1 MSAARPPEGAP
12 HRSAQHEGIAVSAA
26 RPPEGARTA
35 GEAEGSPVR
44 TPLLQ
49 IRHLS
54 VALPAGA
61 DRAFAVQDVSL
72 EVPAGQTVCVVG
84 ESGSGKSVM
93 ANAVMRLLPPRVLR
107 VVGGRIA
114 LAGEDLLALDAQA
127 LRRVRGARMGMVFQE
142 PMTALNPVMTV
153 GDQIA
158 EVLLVHGCTDA
169 HQRTQRVLALMQEM
183 NLPDPQTLRH
193 RYPFQLSGGQRQ
205 RVVIAIAMALQ
216 PQLLI
221 ADEPTTAL
229 DVTTQA
235 QILAL
240 IQRLQ
245 QRHGI
250 GVLFITHDF
259 GVVADIADR
268 VVVMQHGQV
277 VESGPASQVLRQPQ
291 HPYTRR
297 LIDAV
302 PRLRASREDVVSAQ
316 RVPLLQIDKLS
327 KSYRAR
333 GTGLFGTRSRTL
345 ALNAVSLA
353 IGEGETV
360 GLIGESGS
368 GKTTLG
374 QCVMRLLDVDSGQL
388 IFNGQPIQ
396 DLHGRALKALRPQ
409 IQMIFQDPFA
419 SLNPR
424 HRVDRIVTENAI
436 LCGVP
441 AAEARRRMLD
451 VLQVVGLDASA
462 VHRYPHEFS
471 GGQRQRIG
479 IARALVMQP
488 RLIVADEA
496 VSALDVSV
504 QQQVLTLLREVRA
517 RLGLSMLFITHDLR
531 VASQICDRI
540 AVMHQGSIVETG
552 SVQTI
557 ARAPQHPYTRSLFA
571 AMPGQSW
578 ERDIE
583 DAPERAAA

>member
-1 MSAARPPEGAP
+1 MS
-12 HRSAQHEGIAVSAA
+12 
-26 RPPEGARTA
+26 TD
-35 GEAEGSPVR
+35 
-44 TPLLQ
+44 LLLS
-49 IRHLS
+49 IRDLS
-54 VALPAGA
+54 VALPPGG
-61 DRAFAVQDVSL
+61 DRAFAVQNVSIN
-72 EVPAGQTVCVVG
+72 VPAGQTVCVVG

-93 ANAVMRLLPPRVLR
+93 ANAVMRLLPAVLR
-107 VVGGRIA
+107 VQGGQIA
-114 LAGEDLLALDAQA
+114 LAGEDLLSLDTEA
-127 LRRVRGARMGMVFQE
+127 LRRMRGSRMGMIFQE

-153 GDQIA
+153 GDQID
-158 EVLLVHGCTDA
+158 EVLLVHGERDA
-169 HQRTQRVLALMQEM
+169 QVRTRRVLELMREM
-183 NLPDPQTLRH
+183 SLPEPETLRH

-205 RVVIAIAMALQ
+205 RVVIAIAMALK

-240 IQRLQ
+240 IKRLQ
-245 QRHGI
+245 TTHGI

-268 VVVMQHGQV
+268 VVVMQQGCV
-277 VESGPASQVLRQPQ
+277 VESGEAAKVLRHPE

-302 PRLRASREDVVSAQ
+302 PRLRDTQDEALATA
-316 RVPLLQIDKLS
+316 PLLRIERVS

-333 GTGLFGTRSRTL
+333 GVGLFGGKGRTR
-345 ALNAVSLA
+345 ALDEVSLV

-374 QCVMRLLDVDSGQL
+374 QCVMRLLDVDKGS
-388 IFNGQPIQ
+388 IVFNGQEIQ
-396 DLHGRALKALRPQ
+396 GLRGRELKTLRPQ

-424 HRVDRIVTENAI
+424 HRVGRIVTENAI
-436 LCGVP
+436 LCGVAP
-441 AAEARRRMLD
+441 EEAQRRMQQ
-451 VLQVVGLDASA
+451 VLEMVGLDASA
-462 VHRYPHEFS
+462 VNRFPHEFS

-504 QQQVLTLLREVRA
+504 QQQVLTLLREVRE
-517 RLGLSMLFITHDLR
+517 RLGLGMLFITHDLR

-540 AVMHQGSIVETG
+540 AVMHKGRIVETG
-552 SVQTI
+552 TVQAI
-557 ARAPQHPYTRSLFA
+557 ARAPKHLYTQSLFA
-571 AMPGQSW
+571 AMPGQAW
-578 ERDIE
+578 ERE
-583 DAPERAAA
+583 VEQPETLVA

>member
-1 MSAARPPEGAP
+1 MSA
-12 HRSAQHEGIAVSAA
+12 
-26 RPPEGARTA
+26 
-35 GEAEGSPVR
+35 
-44 TPLLQ
+44 LLE
-49 IRHLS
+49 IRGLS
-54 VALPAGA
+54 VALPEGGE
-61 DRAFAVQDVSL
+61 RSYAVHDVSL
-72 EVPAGQTVCVVG
+72 DIQRGQTVCVVG

-93 ANAVMRLLPPRVLR
+93 ANAVMRLLPRNVLR
-107 VVGGRIA
+107 VAGGGIA
-114 LAGEDLLALDAQA
+114 LDGQDLLALDTDAMRR
-127 LRRVRGARMGMVFQE
+127 LRGSRIAMIFQE

-153 GDQIA
+153 GDQIEEA
-158 EVLLVHGCTDA
+158 LLVHGRSDA
-169 HQRTQRVLALMQEM
+169 GERSRRVVELMTEM
-183 NLPDPQTLRH
+183 SLPDPEALRH

-205 RVVIAIAMALQ
+205 RILIAMAMALE

-240 IQRLQ
+240 IRRLQ
-245 QRHGI
+245 QRHGL

-259 GVVADIADR
+259 GVVADIADQ
-268 VVVMQHGQV
+268 VVVMQQGRV
-277 VESGPASQVLRQPQ
+277 VESGSAEQVLQRPR
-291 HPYTRR
+291 HVYTRR

-302 PRLRASREDVVSAQ
+302 PRLRSGAQAASKALA
-316 RVPLLQIDKLS
+316 PLLEIDAVS

-333 GTGLFGTRSRTL
+333 GVGLFGARGRTP
-345 ALNAVSLA
+345 ALDQVSLT
-353 IGEGETV
+353 IGQGETV

-374 QCVMRLLDVDSGQL
+374 HCVMRLLDIESGSL
-388 IFNGQPIQ
+388 RFEGQAIEG
-396 DLHGRALKALRPQ
+396 LRGRALAALRPQ

-424 HRVDRIVTENAI
+424 HRVRRIITENVI
-436 LCGVP
+436 LSGVTP
-441 AAEARRRMLD
+441 SEAMRRMD
-451 VLQVVGLDASA
+451 EVLRLVGLDRSA
-462 VHRYPHEFS
+462 AERFPHEFS

-517 RLGLSMLFITHDLR
+517 KLGLSMLFITHDLR

-540 AVMHQGSIVETG
+540 AVMHKGRIVETG
-552 SVQTI
+552 TVAAI
-557 ARAPQHPYTRSLFA
+557 ARAPAHPYTRSLFE
-571 AMPGQSW
+571 AMPGQAW
-578 ERDIE
+578 EQRIDS
-583 DAPERAAA
+583 AERAVA

>member
-1 MSAARPPEGAP
+1 M
-12 HRSAQHEGIAVSAA
+12 
-26 RPPEGARTA
+26 TMK
-35 GEAEGSPVR
+35 
-44 TPLLQ
+44 TLLS
-49 IRHLS
+49 IRDLS
-54 VALPAGA
+54 VALPPGG
-61 DRAFAVQDVSL
+61 DREFAVKHVSL

-93 ANAVMRLLPPRVLR
+93 ANAVMRLLPPSLR
-107 VVGGRIA
+107 VTGGQMT
-114 LAGEDLLALDAQA
+114 LSGEDILSLDAES
-127 LRRVRGARMGMVFQE
+127 LRRMRGSRMGMIFQE

-153 GDQIA
+153 GDQID
-158 EVLLVHGCTDA
+158 EVLLVHGERDA
-169 HQRTQRVLALMQEM
+169 AKRERRVLELMREM
-183 NLPDPQTLRH
+183 SLPEPETLRH

-205 RVVIAIAMALQ
+205 RVVIAIAMALE

-240 IQRLQ
+240 VKRLQ
-245 QRHGI
+245 VTHGI

-268 VVVMQHGQV
+268 VVVMQQGTV
-277 VESGPASQVLRQPQ
+277 VETGRADQVLRHPE

-302 PRLRASREDVVSAQ
+302 PRLRDATDDADTAPRPA
-316 RVPLLQIDKLS
+316 PLLRIEHVS

-333 GTGLFGTRSRTL
+333 GIGFFGGRGRTQ
-345 ALNAVSLA
+345 ALQDVSLE

-374 QCVMRLLDVDSGQL
+374 QCVMRLLDVDQGR
-388 IFNGQPIQ
+388 IVFNGVEIQ
-396 DLHGRALKALRPQ
+396 DLRGRALKAMRPQ

-424 HRVDRIVTENAI
+424 HRVGRIVTENAI

-441 AAEARRRMLD
+441 PAEADRRMQE
-451 VLQVVGLDASA
+451 VLKVVGLDSGA
-462 VHRYPHEFS
+462 VNRYPHEFS

-504 QQQVLTLLREVRA
+504 QQQVLALLREVRE
-517 RLGLSMLFITHDLR
+517 RLGLAMLFITHDLR
-531 VASQICDRI
+531 VASQLCDRI
-540 AVMHQGSIVETG
+540 AVMHKGRVVETG
-552 SVQTI
+552 TVQSV
-557 ARAPQHPYTRSLFA
+557 ARAPAHPYTRSLFE

-578 ERDIE
+578 ERD
-583 DAPERAAA
+583 DALPELAVA

>member
-1 MSAARPPEGAP
+1 MS
-12 HRSAQHEGIAVSAA
+12 
-26 RPPEGARTA
+26 
-35 GEAEGSPVR
+35 
-44 TPLLQ
+44 PLLH
-49 IRHLS
+49 IEGLS
-54 VALPAGA
+54 VALPEGSE
-61 DRAFAVQDVSL
+61 RPFAVHDVSL
-72 EVPAGQTVCVVG
+72 QVLPGQTVCVVG

-93 ANAVMRLLPPRVLR
+93 ANAVMRLLPRNVLR
-107 VVGGRIA
+107 VAAGRIT
-114 LAGEDLLALDAQA
+114 LQGQDLLSLDAA
-127 LRRVRGARMGMVFQE
+127 SMCTLRGARMAMIFQE

-153 GDQIA
+153 GDQID
-158 EVLLVHGCTDA
+158 EVLLVHGRTDGA
-169 HQRTQRVLALMQEM
+169 ARTRRVIELMAEM
-183 NLPDPQTLRH
+183 NLPEPETLRH

-205 RVVIAIAMALQ
+205 RILIAMAMALE

-245 QRHGI
+245 RRHGL

-259 GVVADIADR
+259 GVVADIADQ
-268 VVVMQHGQV
+268 VVVMQQGRV
-277 VESGPASQVLRQPQ
+277 VESAGAAQVLGRPS
-291 HPYTRR
+291 HAYTRR

-302 PRLRASREDVVSAQ
+302 PRLRAAQ
-316 RVPLLQIDKLS
+316 AQEQAPAATAPLLEISRVS

-333 GTGLFGTRSRTL
+333 GTGLFGARGRTL
-345 ALNAVSLA
+345 ALDDVSLC
-353 IGEGETV
+353 IGQGETV

-374 QCVMRLLDVDSGQL
+374 HCVMRLLDIDSGSL
-388 IFNGQPIQ
+388 RFNGQSVEG
-396 DLHGRALKALRPQ
+396 LRGRALAALRPQ

-424 HRVDRIVTENAI
+424 HRVRRIITENVI
-436 LCGVP
+436 LGGVSPAEAQRRMEQVLALVGIDP
-441 AAEARRRMLD
+441 AAVE
-451 VLQVVGLDASA
+451 
-462 VHRYPHEFS
+462 RYPHEFS

-504 QQQVLTLLREVRA
+504 QQQVLALLRDVRA

-540 AVMHQGSIVETG
+540 AVMHKGRIVETG
-552 SVQTI
+552 TVEAV
-557 ARAPQHPYTRSLFA
+557 ARAPKHPYTRSLFD
-571 AMPGQSW
+571 AMPGQAW
-578 ERDIE
+578 ER
-583 DAPERAAA
+583 RAQAQAAEPLRA

>member
-1 MSAARPPEGAP
+1 M
-12 HRSAQHEGIAVSAA
+12 
-26 RPPEGARTA
+26 TA
-35 GEAEGSPVR
+35 N
-44 TPLLQ
+44 LLE
-49 IRHLS
+49 IRELS
-54 VALPAGA
+54 VALPEGG
-61 DRAFAVQDVSL
+61 DRPFAVRNVSL
-72 EVPAGQTVCVVG
+72 DVPAGQTVCVVG

-107 VVGGRIA
+107 IAGGRIS
-114 LAGEDLLALDAQA
+114 LAGEDLLALDAAA
-127 LRRVRGARMGMVFQE
+127 LRRLRGSRMGMIFQE

-153 GDQIA
+153 GEQIE
-158 EVLLVHGCTDA
+158 EVLLVHGQHDA
-169 HQRTQRVLALMQEM
+169 RRREQRVVELMQEM
-183 NLPDPQTLRH
+183 NLPDPQALRH

-205 RVVIAIAMALQ
+205 RVVIAIAMALE

-259 GVVADIADR
+259 GVVADIAHR
-268 VVVMQHGQV
+268 VVVMQHGHV
-277 VESGPASQVLRQPQ
+277 VESGSAAQVLRHPQ
-291 HPYTRR
+291 HAYTRR

-302 PRLRASREDVVSAQ
+302 PRLRAASSGETASA
-316 RVPLLQIDKLS
+316 PAALLQIEQIS

-333 GTGLFGTRSRTL
+333 GKGLFGGRGRTL
-345 ALNAVSLA
+345 ALDGVSLA

-374 QCVMRLLDVDSGQL
+374 QCVMRLLDVDSGRL
-388 IFNGQPIQ
+388 LFRGQPIQ
-396 DLHGRALKALRPQ
+396 DLRGRALKALRPQ

-424 HRVDRIVTENAI
+424 HRVGRIVTENAI

-441 AAEARRRMLD
+441 EIEAQRRMHE
-451 VLQVVGLDASA
+451 VLQVVGLDAS
-462 VHRYPHEFS
+462 VVDRYPHEFS

-504 QQQVLTLLREVRA
+504 QQQVLSLLRDVRS

-540 AVMHQGSIVETG
+540 AVMHKGCIVETG
-552 SVQTI
+552 TVQAI

-571 AMPGQSW
+571 AMPGQAW

-583 DAPERAAA
+583 QNPPRAVA

>member
-1 MSAARPPEGAP
+1 MSE
-12 HRSAQHEGIAVSAA
+12 H
-26 RPPEGARTA
+26 T
-35 GEAEGSPVR
+35 
-44 TPLLQ
+44 LLS

-54 VALPAGA
+54 VALPAGG
-61 DRAFAVQDVSL
+61 DRVFAVQDVSL
-72 EVPAGQTVCVVG
+72 DVPAGQTVCVVG

-93 ANAVMRLLPPRVLR
+93 ANAVMRLLPPVLS
-107 VVGGRIA
+107 VKSGEIT
-114 LAGEDLLALDAQA
+114 LAGEDLLSLDAES
-127 LRRVRGARMGMVFQE
+127 LRRMRGSRMGMIFQE

-153 GDQIA
+153 GEQID
-158 EVLLVHGCTDA
+158 EVLLVHGERDA
-169 HQRTQRVLALMQEM
+169 HVRERRVLELMREM
-183 NLPDPQTLRH
+183 SLPEPETLRH

-205 RVVIAIAMALQ
+205 RVVIAIAMALE

-240 IQRLQ
+240 IKRLQ
-245 QRHGI
+245 TTHGI

-268 VVVMQHGQV
+268 VVVMQQGKV
-277 VESGPASQVLRQPQ
+277 VESGTAAQVLRQPE

-302 PRLRASREDVVSAQ
+302 PRLRDTMDEASARPA
-316 RVPLLQIDKLS
+316 PLLRIEGVS

-333 GTGLFGTRSRTL
+333 GQGLFGGRGRTK
-345 ALNAVSLA
+345 ALDEVSLE

-374 QCVMRLLDVDSGQL
+374 QCVMRLLDVDGGQ
-388 IFNGQPIQ
+388 IVFNGEPVQA
-396 DLHGRALKALRPQ
+396 LRGRALKALRPQ

-424 HRVDRIVTENAI
+424 HRVGRIVTENAI

-441 AAEARRRMLD
+441 PAEAERRMQD
-451 VLQVVGLDASA
+451 VLAMVGLDPSA
-462 VHRYPHEFS
+462 VNRFPHEFS

-504 QQQVLTLLREVRA
+504 QQQVLTLLREVRE

-540 AVMHQGSIVETG
+540 AVMHKGRIVETG
-552 SVQTI
+552 TVQAI
-557 ARAPQHPYTRSLFA
+557 ARAPAHPYTRSLFA
-571 AMPGQSW
+571 AMPGQAW
-578 ERDIE
+578 ERDME
-583 DAPERAAA
+583 RTAPVLA

>member
-1 MSAARPPEGAP
+1 MKSSLSTEGHASAPPQDKATSTI
-12 HRSAQHEGIAVSAA
+12 R
-26 RPPEGARTA
+26 
-35 GEAEGSPVR
+35 
-44 TPLLQ
+44 PLLH
-49 IRHLS
+49 IRGLS
-54 VALPAGA
+54 VALPEGG

-72 EVPAGQTVCVVG
+72 EVQAGQTVCVVG

-93 ANAVMRLLPPRVLR
+93 ANAVMRLLPSRTLR
-107 VVGGRIA
+107 IVGGEI
-114 LAGEDLLALDAQA
+114 LFEGEDLLTLGADR
-127 LRRVRGARMGMVFQE
+127 LRRMRGSSMGMVFQE

-153 GDQIA
+153 GDQID
-158 EVLLVHGCTDA
+158 EVLLVHGQRDA
-169 HQRTQRVLALMQEM
+169 QARTRRVIELMREM
-183 NLPDPQTLRH
+183 SLPDPEILRH

-205 RVVIAIAMALQ
+205 RVVIAIAMALE
-216 PQLLI
+216 PRLLI

-235 QILAL
+235 QILEL
-240 IQRLQ
+240 IRRLQ
-245 QRHGI
+245 ERHGV

-268 VVVMQHGQV
+268 VVVMQRGQV
-277 VESGPASQVLRQPQ
+277 VESGRATHVLRQPE

-302 PRLRASREDVVSAQ
+302 PRLRLAARGTGTSAET
-316 RVPLLQIDKLS
+316 PLLQIEDVS

-333 GTGLFGTRSRTL
+333 GIGLFGRRGRTP
-345 ALNAVSLA
+345 ALDQVSLSVA
-353 IGEGETV
+353 RGETL

-374 QCVMRLLDVDSGQL
+374 QCVVRLLDVDAGRL
-388 IFNGQPIQ
+388 IFDGQPIQ
-396 DLHGRALKALRPQ
+396 DSRGRALKTLRPQ
-409 IQMIFQDPFA
+409 VQMIFQDPFA

-424 HRVDRIVTENAI
+424 HRVGRIVTENAI
-436 LCGVP
+436 LCGVSRS
-441 AAEARRRMLD
+441 EATRRMLE
-451 VLQVVGLDASA
+451 VLQIVGLDAKA
-462 VHRYPHEFS
+462 ANRYPHEFS

-504 QQQVLTLLREVRA
+504 QQHVLALLRDVRE

-540 AVMHQGSIVETG
+540 AVMHHGRIVEVGT
-552 SVQTI
+552 VNAV
-557 ARAPQHPYTRSLFA
+557 ARAPSHPYTRSLFE

-583 DAPERAAA
+583 ASEHAVG

>member
-1 MSAARPPEGAP
+1 MTED
-12 HRSAQHEGIAVSAA
+12 V
-26 RPPEGARTA
+26 
-35 GEAEGSPVR
+35 
-44 TPLLQ
+44 LLH
-49 IRHLS
+49 IRDLS
-54 VALPAGA
+54 VALPSGS
-61 DRAFAVQDVSL
+61 DRAFAVQEVSL
-72 EVPAGQTVCVVG
+72 QVPAGQTVCVVG

-93 ANAVMRLLPPRVLR
+93 ANAVMRLLPRVLR
-107 VVGGRIA
+107 VKSGQIT
-114 LAGEDLLALDAQA
+114 LAGEDLLSLDTES
-127 LRRVRGARMGMVFQE
+127 LRRLRGSRMGMIFQE

-153 GDQIA
+153 GEQID
-158 EVLLVHGCTDA
+158 EVLLVHG
-169 HQRTQRVLALMQEM
+169 QRDPQVRERRVLELMQEM
-183 NLPDPQTLRH
+183 SLPEPETLRH

-205 RVVIAIAMALQ
+205 RVVIAIAMALE

-240 IQRLQ
+240 IKRLQ
-245 QRHGI
+245 TTHGV

-268 VVVMQHGQV
+268 VVVMQQGRV
-277 VESGPASQVLRQPQ
+277 VESGTAAQVLRHPE

-297 LIDAV
+297 LIGAV
-302 PRLRASREDVVSAQ
+302 PRLRDAADEVTAKPA
-316 RVPLLQIDKLS
+316 PLLQIDGVN

-333 GTGLFGTRSRTL
+333 GLGLFGGRGRTK
-345 ALNAVSLA
+345 ALDGVSLD

-374 QCVMRLLDVDSGQL
+374 QCVMRLLDLDGGRIV
-388 IFNGQPIQ
+388 FNGDPIQ
-396 DLHGRALKALRPQ
+396 ALRGRRLKALRPQ

-424 HRVDRIVTENAI
+424 HRVGRIVTENAVI
-436 LCGVP
+436 CGVAP
-441 AAEARRRMLD
+441 AEAERRMQE
-451 VLQVVGLDASA
+451 VLTMVGLDASA
-462 VHRYPHEFS
+462 VNRFPHEFS

-504 QQQVLTLLREVRA
+504 QQQVLTLLRDVRE
-517 RLGLSMLFITHDLR
+517 RLGLAMLFITHDLR

-540 AVMHQGSIVETG
+540 AVMHKGRIVETG
-552 SVQTI
+552 TVQAI
-557 ARAPQHPYTRSLFA
+557 ARAPAHPYTRSLFE
-571 AMPGQSW
+571 AMPGKAW
-578 ERDIE
+578 ERDTE
-583 DAPERAAA
+583 RPEPALA

>member
-1 MSAARPPEGAP
+1 MSE
-12 HRSAQHEGIAVSAA
+12 H
-26 RPPEGARTA
+26 T
-35 GEAEGSPVR
+35 
-44 TPLLQ
+44 LLS

-54 VALPAGA
+54 VALPAGG
-61 DRAFAVQDVSL
+61 DRVFAVQDVSL
-72 EVPAGQTVCVVG
+72 DVPAGQTVCVVG

-93 ANAVMRLLPPRVLR
+93 ANAVMRLLPPVLR
-107 VVGGRIA
+107 VKSGQIT
-114 LAGEDLLALDAQA
+114 LAGEDLLSLDAES
-127 LRRVRGARMGMVFQE
+127 LRRMRGSRMGMIFQE

-153 GDQIA
+153 GEQID
-158 EVLLVHGCTDA
+158 EVLLVHGERDA
-169 HQRTQRVLALMQEM
+169 HVRERRVLELMREM
-183 NLPDPQTLRH
+183 SLPEPEALRH

-205 RVVIAIAMALQ
+205 RVVIAIAMALE

-240 IQRLQ
+240 IKRLQ
-245 QRHGI
+245 TTHGI

-259 GVVADIADR
+259 GVVSDIADR
-268 VVVMQHGQV
+268 VVVMQQGKV
-277 VESGPASQVLRQPQ
+277 VESGTAAQVLRQPE

-302 PRLRASREDVVSAQ
+302 PRLRDAMDEASARPA
-316 RVPLLQIDKLS
+316 PLLRIEGVS

-333 GTGLFGTRSRTL
+333 GQGLFGGRGRTK
-345 ALNAVSLA
+345 ALDEVSLE

-374 QCVMRLLDVDSGQL
+374 QCVMRLLDVDGGQ
-388 IFNGQPIQ
+388 IVFNGEPVQA
-396 DLHGRALKALRPQ
+396 LRGRALKALRPQ

-424 HRVDRIVTENAI
+424 HRVGRIVTENAI

-441 AAEARRRMLD
+441 PAEAERRMQD
-451 VLQVVGLDASA
+451 VLAMVGLDPSA
-462 VHRYPHEFS
+462 VNRFPHEFS

-504 QQQVLTLLREVRA
+504 QQQVLTLLREVRE

-540 AVMHQGSIVETG
+540 AVMHKGRIVETG
-552 SVQTI
+552 TVQAI
-557 ARAPQHPYTRSLFA
+557 ARAPAHPYTRSLFA
-571 AMPGQSW
+571 AMPGQAW
-578 ERDIE
+578 ECDMERT
-583 DAPERAAA
+583 APVLA

>member
-1 MSAARPPEGAP
+1 MSG
-12 HRSAQHEGIAVSAA
+12 HI
-26 RPPEGARTA
+26 
-35 GEAEGSPVR
+35 
-44 TPLLQ
+44 LLS
-49 IRHLS
+49 IRDLS
-54 VALPAGA
+54 VALPSGG

-93 ANAVMRLLPPRVLR
+93 ANAVMRLLPRALR
-107 VVGGRIA
+107 VTGGQIS
-114 LAGEDLLALDAQA
+114 LAGEDLLSLGAEP
-127 LRRVRGARMGMVFQE
+127 LRRMRGSRMGMIFQE

-153 GDQIA
+153 GEQID
-158 EVLLVHGCTDA
+158 EVLLVHGERDV
-169 HQRTQRVLALMQEM
+169 QVRERRVLELMQEM
-183 NLPDPQTLRH
+183 SLPEPEALRH

-240 IQRLQ
+240 IKRLQ
-245 QRHGI
+245 AAHGI

-259 GVVADIADR
+259 GVVADIADH
-268 VVVMQHGQV
+268 VVVMQQGHV
-277 VESGPASQVLRQPQ
+277 VESGAAAQVLRHPE

-297 LIDAV
+297 LIEAV
-302 PRLRASREDVVSAQ
+302 PRLRDAEDEVAAAPA
-316 RVPLLQIDKLS
+316 PLLRIERVS

-333 GTGLFGTRSRTL
+333 GLGVFGGHGRTK
-345 ALNAVSLA
+345 ALEEVSLD

-374 QCVMRLLDVDSGQL
+374 QCVMRLLDVDGGR
-388 IFNGQPIQ
+388 IVFNGQPVEA
-396 DLHGRALKALRPQ
+396 LSGRALKALRPQ

-424 HRVDRIVTENAI
+424 HRVGRIVTENAI
-436 LCGVP
+436 LCGVAP
-441 AAEARRRMLD
+441 AEAERRMKE
-451 VLQVVGLDASA
+451 VLAMVGLDAGA
-462 VHRYPHEFS
+462 VNRFPHEFS

-504 QQQVLTLLREVRA
+504 QQQVLTLLREVRE
-517 RLGLSMLFITHDLR
+517 RLGLAMLFITHDLR

-540 AVMHQGSIVETG
+540 AVMHKGRIVETG
-552 SVQTI
+552 TVQAI
-557 ARAPQHPYTRSLFA
+557 ARAPAHPYTQSLFA
-571 AMPGQSW
+571 AMPGQAW
-578 ERDIE
+578 ERDTKR
-583 DAPERAAA
+583 PEPALA

>member
-1 MSAARPPEGAP
+1 M
-12 HRSAQHEGIAVSAA
+12 
-26 RPPEGARTA
+26 TN
-35 GEAEGSPVR
+35 
-44 TPLLQ
+44 LLE
-49 IRHLS
+49 IRDLS
-54 VALPAGA
+54 VALPEGG
-61 DRAFAVQDVSL
+61 DRPFAVRNVSL
-72 EVPAGQTVCVVG
+72 DVPAGQTVCVVG

-107 VVGGRIA
+107 VAGGRIS
-114 LAGEDLLALDAQA
+114 LAGEDLLALDATA
-127 LRRVRGARMGMVFQE
+127 LRRLRGSRMGMIFQE

-153 GDQIA
+153 GEQIE
-158 EVLLVHGCTDA
+158 EVLLVHGVHDA
-169 HQRTQRVLALMQEM
+169 RRREQRVVELMQEM
-183 NLPDPQTLRH
+183 NLPEPQALRH

-205 RVVIAIAMALQ
+205 RVVIAIAMALE
-216 PQLLI
+216 PKLLI

-259 GVVADIADR
+259 GVVADIADH

-277 VESGPASQVLRQPQ
+277 VESGSAAQVLRRPQ

-302 PRLRASREDVVSAQ
+302 PRLHTASDGESGSSGPA
-316 RVPLLQIDKLS
+316 PLLQIEQVS

-333 GTGLFGTRSRTL
+333 GKGLFGGRGRTQ
-345 ALNAVSLA
+345 ALDGVSLA

-374 QCVMRLLDVDSGQL
+374 QCVMRLLDVDSGRL
-388 IFNGQPIQ
+388 LFRGQPIQ
-396 DLHGRALKALRPQ
+396 DLRGRALKALRPQ

-424 HRVDRIVTENAI
+424 HRVGRIITENAI

-441 AAEARRRMLD
+441 EVEAQRRMRE
-451 VLQVVGLDASA
+451 VLQVVGLDAG
-462 VHRYPHEFS
+462 VVDRYPHEFS

-479 IARALVMQP
+479 IARVLVMQP

-504 QQQVLTLLREVRA
+504 QQQVLALLREVRA

-540 AVMHQGSIVETG
+540 AVMHKGCIVETG
-552 SVQTI
+552 TVQAI

-571 AMPGQSW
+571 AMPGQAW

-583 DAPERAAA
+583 DAERAVA